1 MLDNCEGMPLRPQN
15 EDDRPSFSKG
25 DPIANV
31 DFLPLETST
40 EFYVRSN
47 AVVSRL
53 IAGETLVL
61 PVRHNVGDLTSLFS
75 FNGTGATI
83 WNALETP
90 KTLQDI
96 SDVIDRKYDLSR
108 ERAEEDVRI
117 FVRELCSLGLA
128 KAWLTPESTSA
139 NDERTRKISTAPE

>member
-1 MLDNCEGMPLRPQN
+1 MIPQK
-15 EDDRPSFSKG
+15 EDDRPSFSNRG
-25 DPIANV
+25 PIANAS
-31 DFLPLETST
+31 FLPFESPNEL
-40 EFYVRSN
+40 YVRSS

-53 IAGETLVL
+53 VAGETLVL

-90 KTLQDI
+90 TTLQDI
-96 SDVIDRKYDLSR
+96 CDVIHRKYDLSS
-108 ERAEEDVRI
+108 EKAEEDVRV

-128 KAWLTPESTSA
+128 KALADPENASEQK
-139 NDERTRKISTAPE
+139 DFTRGPTAPD

>member
-15 EDDRPSFSKG
+15 EDDRPSFSKS

-31 DFLPLETST
+31 DFLPLASST

-53 IAGETLVL
+53 VAGETLVL

-90 KTLQDI
+90 TTLQDLC
-96 SDVIDRKYDLSR
+96 DVIDRKYDLSR
-108 ERAEEDVRI
+108 EKAEEDVRV

-128 KAWLTPESTSA
+128 KALVDPENAT
-139 NDERTRKISTAPE
+139 ERQEVPHDPAALD